1 MNRPKYKKR
10 KEKKGEEKNI
20 LERNCTKKK
29 LYDRKYHPMQGK
41 FKRGIKKI
49 IKISMY
55 ATYYIYEV
63 EYDSSLTCF

>member
-10 KEKKGEEKNI
+10 KEKRKEEKNI

-29 LYDRKYHPMQGK
+29 LHDRKYHPMQGK
-41 FKRGIKKI
+41 FKRDIKKI
-49 IKISMY
+49 IKISMF

-63 EYDSSLTCF
+63 EYDKKK